1 MNVNWKRTLVA
12 TASLLLLAAM
22 CLSACSDDSVQQQQT
37 RTAPQVEPAQDQGAS
52 AGERSVSEPQDARQ
66 QESSRRNA
74 PQRQEADR
82 PEQQAAAVVEEHEQQ
97 QQQAEAVAEQEEQ
110 QQAMQQQAMQQ
121 EAEAELAE
129 ASPSASPSE
138 TNFRDYEETVWA
150 ITSEDDTATFSLD
163 ADRASWSVA
172 VNYVNHGFPI
182 QPASVRAEEWIN
194 AHDYE
199 YDLPDAPDEFGVTLD
214 LIPHPLDSD
223 DLHLLR
229 IGLQAPLIERTHPV
243 NVLFVADASG
253 SMAEGNRLAIARAS
267 LQALWASLVPDLD
280 RVGMIQFSVDPIP
293 SSFVPHTRPDSEF
306 LQASIDRLLPYYG
319 TNVQAGIN
327 LGVQLAND
335 ARQAWPE
342 SDNYVVL
349 ISDGVANVDA
359 TDTFAIL
366 SSASEEDESN
376 PLRLITIGVGIG
388 HYNDVLLEQLAQY
401 GNGWYYY
408 IDSPEQAWE
417 TFTPENWLRLST
429 PFSDQTRAQVRW
441 NSETVAAW
449 RVIGYENR
457 RTGDES
463 FSEARKEF
471 AELPS
476 GTAVTIFVELEL
488 TPEAK
493 SQASSQLELG
503 DVEVRWQT
511 PRSEQSNRQEHRLT
525 VRESATSNPLLQ
537 LGAIVALAAD
547 RYGSLDSVADPAAL
561 EVRAEL
567 QVLRDLLHIEVLEE
581 IDDQETAEDV
591 ASVIESLLTATSP

>member
-1 MNVNWKRTLVA
+1 MNVNWKRTLLA

-22 CLSACSDDSVQQQQT
+22 CLSACSDDLVQQQQQQQQQT
-37 RTAPQVEPAQDQGAS
+37 RTAQQAEPPQDQAAS
-52 AGERSVSEPQDARQ
+52 AAKQSVSEPQDARQ
-66 QESSRRNA
+66 QESSQRNA

-110 QQAMQQQAMQQ
+110 QQAMQQ
-121 EAEAELAE
+121 EADEELAE
-129 ASPSASPSE
+129 ASPSVSPSE
-138 TNFRDYEETVWA
+138 TNFRDYEESVWA

-172 VNYVNHGFPI
+172 VNYVNSGYLI
-182 QPASVRAEEWIN
+182 EPASVRAEEWIN

-214 LIPHPLDSD
+214 LIPHPLQSE

-243 NVLFVADASG
+243 NVIFVADASG

-293 SSFVPHTRPDSEF
+293 SSFVPHTRPDNEF

-359 TDTFAIL
+359 TDPFAIL
-366 SSASEEDESN
+366 RSAGEEDESN

-408 IDSPEQAWE
+408 VDSPEQAWE

-493 SQASSQLELG
+493 SQASNQLELG

-511 PRSEQSNRQEHRLT
+511 PRSEQSNRQEHRLA
-525 VRESATSNPLLQ
+525 VRESDTPDWLMQ

-547 RYGSLDSVADPAAL
+547 RYGSLDSVAGPAAL

-581 IDDQETAEDV
+581 IDDQETAEDL

>member
-1 MNVNWKRTLVA
+1 MA
-12 TASLLLLAAM
+12 
-22 CLSACSDDSVQQQQT
+22 
-37 RTAPQVEPAQDQGAS
+37 E
-52 AGERSVSEPQDARQ
+52 E
-66 QESSRRNA
+66 QE
-74 PQRQEADR
+74 
-82 PEQQAAAVVEEHEQQ
+82 EE
-97 QQQAEAVAEQEEQ
+97 QAEAVAEEEEQEE
-110 QQAMQQQAMQQ
+110 AAAAEE
-121 EAEAELAE
+121 EAEEE
-129 ASPSASPSE
+129 PSAAAPSVSPSE
-138 TNFRDYEETVWA
+138 TNFKDYEESAWA

-172 VNYVNHGFPI
+172 VNYADSGYFI
-182 QPASVRAEEWIN
+182 EPASVRAEEWIN

-199 YDLPDAPDEFGVTLD
+199 YELPDGPYEFGVTVD
-214 LIPHPLDSD
+214 LIPHPLQRE

-229 IGLQAPLIERTHPV
+229 IGLQAPVIERTHPV
-243 NVLFVADASG
+243 NVIFVADASG
-253 SMAEGNRLAIARAS
+253 SMAEGNRIDIARAA

-319 TNVQAGIN
+319 TNVQAGID

-335 ARQAWPE
+335 ARQAWPD

-359 TDTFAIL
+359 TDPFAIL
-366 SSASEEDESN
+366 RSAGEDDESN
-376 PLRLITIGVGIG
+376 PIRLITIGVGIG

-429 PFSDQTRAQVRW
+429 PFADQTRAQVRW

-457 RTGDES
+457 RTSDES
-463 FSEARKEF
+463 FSEDRKEF

-488 TPEAK
+488 VAEAK
-493 SQASSQLELG
+493 SQASDEIELG
-503 DVEVRWQT
+503 DVEVRWLT
-511 PRSEQSNRQEHRLT
+511 PRSDVSNRQEHRLAVKET
-525 VRESATSNPLLQ
+525 TAPDPLTQ

-547 RYGSLDSVADPAAL
+547 RYGSLDYVGDPAAI
-561 EVRAEL
+561 EVNAEL
-567 QVLRDLLHIEVLEE
+567 QVLRELLQIEVLGT
-581 IDDQETAEDV
+581 IDDVETAMDL
-591 ASVIESLLTATSP
+591 ASVMESLLTATSP